1 MRRFPLSS
9 AHALPALLLLAFML
23 PACSGGGASPAD
35 ASAGDD
41 GPGDLGATDLG
52 SGDAGSDE
60 LGDCVAGF
68 TPVPN
73 AQYASTNR
81 FRTADGSIELLFV
94 IQPDPDALGT
104 SGTTV
109 FLARA
114 AAVSIDGTVHCF
126 TDPADLDYQVSHH
139 NFDDTLTVTVLG
151 DEYTWKVDLE
161 DYGAVPSYTLTI
173 APPSAL
179 PRNAILTA
187 VGCSTAPG
195 EHRCF
200 GPDSW

>member
-1 MRRFPLSS
+1 MRCFPPSS
-9 AHALPALLLLAFML
+9 FCALPALLLLAFAL
-23 PACSGGGASPAD
+23 PACGSGGSSPAD
-35 ASAGDD
+35 ASTGDD
-41 GPGDLGATDLG
+41 GPVDLGATDLG
-52 SGDAGSDE
+52 SGDAGPDE

-81 FRTADGSIELLFV
+81 FRTADGSIELAFV
-94 IQPDPDALGT
+94 IQPDPDAFGT

-161 DYGAVPSYTLTI
+161 DYGNVPAYALTI
-173 APPSAL
+173 APPDAQ
-179 PRNAILTA
+179 PTEEALTA
-187 VGCSTAPG
+187 LGCSTAPT